1 MDSVTQ
7 LPVQRVTA
15 EGRIETEDTVVRELP
30 LTIFLNGKEIMT
42 LLCSPS
48 ALDALAVGFL
58 FSEGIIINRDAI
70 GEVVVDAGN
79 DMVRVNTTKDI
90 ELDAWS
96 LSRPIITS
104 AGKKRSASSPAGFTG
119 QSRIESLI
127 TVSAGEV
134 IALVKEFQR
143 RSAVFQA
150 TGGVHSAALCD
161 TREIL
166 VFADD
171 IGRHNAIDKV
181 LGHCLLRG
189 IATDDRIILTSGR
202 IPSEILLKVARAR
215 VPIVAS
221 VSAPTDLGV
230 KLADGLGITAIGFV
244 RGDRMNVYTHAE
256 RIT

>member
-7 LPVQRVTA
+7 LPIQRITA
-15 EGRIETEDTVVRELP
+15 GGRIETEDTVVRELS
-30 LTIFLNGKEIMT
+30 LTIFLNGKELIT

-58 FSEGIIINRDAI
+58 FSEGIIKNRDEI
-70 GEVVVDAGN
+70 GEIAVDAGGG
-79 DMVRVNTTKDI
+79 MVRVSTTGDI
-90 ELDAWS
+90 EPDAWS

-104 AGKKRSASSPAGFTG
+104 AGKKRSSLNPAGFIHHP
-119 QSRIESLI
+119 RIESGVTI
-127 TVSAGEV
+127 SAGETM
-134 IALVKEFQR
+134 ALVNEFQR

-171 IGRHNAIDKV
+171 IGRHSAIDKV
-181 LGHCLLRG
+181 LGHCLLQG
-189 IATDDRIILTSGR
+189 IATDDRIVVTSGR
-202 IPSEILLKVARAR
+202 IPSEILLKAARAR
-215 VPIVAS
+215 VPIVVS

-230 KLADGLGITAIGFV
+230 KLADGLGITVIGFV

-256 RIT
+256 RVT

>member
-1 MDSVTQ
+1 MDSVTE
-7 LPVQRVTA
+7 LPIQRITA
-15 EGRIETEDTVVRELP
+15 EGRIETQDTVVQELP
-30 LTIFLNGKEIMT
+30 LTIFLNDKELAT

-58 FSEGIIINRDAI
+58 FSEGIIESKDEIAEI
-70 GEVVVDAGN
+70 AVDAGGGLVK
-79 DMVRVNTTKDI
+79 VRTTRDKEADT
-90 ELDAWS
+90 WS
-96 LSRPIITS
+96 LARPMVTS
-104 AGKKRSASSPAGFTG
+104 AGKKRSSSGRAVLADQP
-119 QSRIESLI
+119 RVESGVTI
-127 TVSAGEV
+127 SAGE
-134 IALVKEFQR
+134 ALALIDEFQR

-161 TREIL
+161 TQNII

-181 LGHCLLRG
+181 LGHCVLQG
-189 IATDDRIILTSGR
+189 IPTGDRIVLTSGR

-230 KLADGLGITAIGFV
+230 KLADGLGITVIGFV
-244 RGDRMNVYTHAE
+244 RGARMNVYTHAE
-256 RIT
+256 KIT

>member
-1 MDSVTQ
+1 MDSVTR
-7 LPVQRVTA
+7 LPIQRVTA
-15 EGRIETEDTVVRELP
+15 EARIETEDTVVRELP
-30 LTIFLNGKEIMT
+30 LTIFLNGEEVIT

-58 FSEGIIINRDAI
+58 FSEGIIKNRDEI
-70 GEVVVDAGN
+70 GEVVVDAG
-79 DMVRVNTTKDI
+79 DSMVMVSTTGNV

-96 LSRPIITS
+96 LSRPVITS
-104 AGKKRSASSPAGFTG
+104 AGGKRSSSNPAGFTA
-119 QSRIESLI
+119 QSRIESGV

-134 IALVKEFQR
+134 MALVAGFQR

-181 LGHCLLRG
+181 LGHCFLQG

>member
-1 MDSVTQ
+1 MDSITQ
-7 LPVQRVTA
+7 LPIQRITP

-30 LTIFLNGKEIMT
+30 LTIFLNGQEMMT

-48 ALDALAVGFL
+48 ALDDLAVGFL
-58 FSEGIIINRDAI
+58 FSEGIIKDRDEI
-70 GEVVVDAGN
+70 GEIAVDAGGGV
-79 DMVRVNTTKDI
+79 VRVSTTADI

-104 AGKKRSASSPAGFTG
+104 AGKKRSSSNTAGFTD
-119 QSRIESLI
+119 QSWVESGVTI
-127 TVSAGEV
+127 SAGETV
-134 IALVKEFQR
+134 ALVNEFQR

-150 TGGVHSAALCD
+150 TGGVHSAALCN
-161 TREIL
+161 TREML

-189 IATDDRIILTSGR
+189 IATDDGIVLTSGR

-215 VPIVAS
+215 VPIIVS

-230 KLADGLGITAIGFV
+230 RLADGLGITVVGFV
-244 RGDRMNVYTHAE
+244 RGDRMNVYTHAD

>member
-7 LPVQRVTA
+7 LPIQRITA
-15 EGRIETEDTVVRELP
+15 GGRIETEDTVVRELP
-30 LTIFLNGKEIMT
+30 LTILLNGRELIT

-58 FSEGIIINRDAI
+58 FSEGIIKSRDEV
-70 GEVVVDAGN
+70 GEVAVDAGGG
-79 DMVRVNTTKDI
+79 MVRLSTTTDI
-90 ELDAWS
+90 ETDDWS

-104 AGKKRSASSPAGFTG
+104 AGKKRSLSNPAGFTG
-119 QSRIESLI
+119 RYRIESGVTI
-127 TVSAGEV
+127 SAGEV
-134 IALVKEFQR
+134 IALVNEFQR

-161 TREIL
+161 TREII

-181 LGHCLLRG
+181 LGHCLLQG
-189 IATDDRIILTSGR
+189 IATDDRIVVTSGR

-215 VPIVAS
+215 VPIVVS

-230 KLADGLGITAIGFV
+230 KLAEELGITVIGFV

-256 RIT
+256 RMT

>member
-7 LPVQRVTA
+7 LPIRRITA
-15 EGRIETEDTVVRELP
+15 EGIIETEDTVVRELP
-30 LTIFLNGKEIMT
+30 LTIFLNGQEVIT

-48 ALDALAVGFL
+48 ELGELAAGFL
-58 FSEGIIINRDAI
+58 FSEGIIKSRDEI
-70 GEVVVDAGN
+70 GEIAVDAG
-79 DMVRVNTTKDI
+79 DGVVRVSTTIDI
-90 ELDAWS
+90 APDVWS

-104 AGKKRSASSPAGFTG
+104 VGKKRYALNPTGFTG
-119 QSRIESLI
+119 QSPIESGVTI
-127 TVSAGEV
+127 SAGETV
-134 IALVKEFQR
+134 ALVNEFQR
-143 RSAVFQA
+143 RSAIFQA

-161 TREIL
+161 TREII

-181 LGHCLLRG
+181 LGHCLLQG
-189 IATDDRIILTSGR
+189 IATADRIILTSGR

-215 VPIVAS
+215 VPIVVS

-230 KLADGLGITAIGFV
+230 KLADGLGITVIGFV
-244 RGDRMNVYTHAE
+244 RGDRMNVYTHAD